1 MDAARRQPG
10 RQHAVEGSFSLI
22 DQILV
27 FCPDCFTKQIF
38 RFNSDF
44 FLSHLVILARFEL
57 WCLNKIYI
65 KHIINNIC

>member
-22 DQILV
+22 DQILA

-38 RFNSDF
+38 RFNNDF

-57 WCLNKIYI
+57 
-65 KHIINNIC
+65 